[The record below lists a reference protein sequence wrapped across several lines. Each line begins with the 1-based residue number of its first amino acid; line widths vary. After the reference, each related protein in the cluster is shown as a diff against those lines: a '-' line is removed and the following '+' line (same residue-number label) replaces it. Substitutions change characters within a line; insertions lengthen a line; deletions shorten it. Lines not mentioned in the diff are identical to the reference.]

1 MLQTSP
7 CVLAPFTDKK
17 NLKQRTFSNT
27 IQVTTSHELSKSEK
41 KLIRLHKASMTIF
54 NLRSRLQS
62 RRRKEEEGWLRH
74 CIWKGQVTLYGVWTS

>member
-27 IQVTTSHELSKSEK
+27 IQVTILRELSKSER
-41 KLIRLHKASMTIF
+41 KLIRHHKASMTIF

-62 RRRKEEEGWLRH
+62 LRRQEEEEW
-74 CIWKGQVTLYGVWTS
+74 